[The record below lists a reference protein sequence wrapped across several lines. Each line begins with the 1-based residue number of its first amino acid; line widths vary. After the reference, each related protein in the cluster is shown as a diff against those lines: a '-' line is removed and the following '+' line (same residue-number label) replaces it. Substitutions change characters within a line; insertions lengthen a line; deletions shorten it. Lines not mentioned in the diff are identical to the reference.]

1 MNYRHH
7 FHAGNF
13 ADLAKHAALLAILRR
28 LTAQGPPL
36 TVVDT
41 HAGAGIYDLHGD
53 MARKSGEA
61 EAGIVRLMADPAAP
75 SVFAELKAAVA
86 RANPAKDLRFYP
98 GSPLLTA
105 WSIRP
110 VDRLFAFEMRPE
122 DARGLGEALAP
133 FDNARAIAGDGF
145 EAVAA
150 RVPARGQALVV
161 IDPPFER
168 ADDYQRVVTG
178 LSAILTANPA
188 AVVLVWT
195 PLKDLETFDWL
206 LRAFEE
212 AGAPPT
218 VVAEIRLRPLSD
230 PLRLNGCALTVTN
243 APAGLE
249 ADLRRVCDWVVK
261 TLGEPGGEAR
271 VWML

>member
-1 MNYRHH
+1 VNYRHH

-110 VDRLFAFEMRPE
+110 VDRLFAFEMRPD

-145 EAVAA
+145 EAV
-150 RVPARGQALVV
+150 
-161 IDPPFER
+161 
-168 ADDYQRVVTG
+168 QRVVTG